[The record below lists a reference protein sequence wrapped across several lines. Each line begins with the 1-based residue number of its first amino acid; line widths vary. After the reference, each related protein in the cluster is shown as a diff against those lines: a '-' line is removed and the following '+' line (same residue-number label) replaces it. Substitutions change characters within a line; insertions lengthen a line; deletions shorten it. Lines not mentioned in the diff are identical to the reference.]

1 VGLPELAQVVQNW
14 PGQWDDPLFV
24 ALANDAQLTIDAVD
38 GADLKSGSFSGPQTT
53 GVNDGAAGF
62 VNRVP

>member
-14 PGQWDDPLFV
+14 PGQSDNPLFV

-38 GADLKSGSFSGPQTT
+38 RADLKSGSFSDPQTT
-53 GVNDGAAGF
+53 GVDDGAAGF
-62 VNRVP
+62 VDRVP